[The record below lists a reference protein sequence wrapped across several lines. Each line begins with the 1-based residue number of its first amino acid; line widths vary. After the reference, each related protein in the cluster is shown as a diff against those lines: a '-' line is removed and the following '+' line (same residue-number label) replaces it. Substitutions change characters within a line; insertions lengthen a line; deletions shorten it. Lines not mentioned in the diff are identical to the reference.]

1 MNPLTET
8 FDKKRRQLWL
18 DERYFHWAVATF
30 KEDIVNWILPA
41 NGTEIEREANAAMMV
56 ARDRWWLFLLRYTGG
71 EAIEPMREELE
82 RVVAAYEA
90 YAPLR
95 RLAHEDP
102 DFPPF
107 LFGELD
113 EYEATFQIIGL
124 CYLLHRRDLLP
135 RIAAM
140 QDPYYRAQ
148 DTLYEDLLAYELEGR
163 HDVDQWFH
171 DQPYRDLI
179 NSFYR
184 DTDEESIE
192 ELIRY
197 LDGWYPGMR
206 RTVWHGGHLKQAD
219 GFRTYHGYWAIGAAV
234 ATYLLELDDSS
245 YRDHPMYPKDLVDFA
260 RRYKDDSLKAEASVE
275 GDRAASPP
283 MQLDASC
290 SVGKSDMEAT
300 GPSPQERAP
309 GKPPKSAPSTGLL
322 SVYDELVGGYR
333 THVDQ
338 KVFID
343 RQGEGYGLWMYEE
356 ADDVWQDHAEIY
368 MPMTDDDL
376 RRYFVDP
383 ADADHAIGVGSY
395 SGEHDEAFIA
405 IIRARPGAALVCGG
419 VVPVGGVFAMNG
431 ELFVPFTTDRSVGA
445 HYVMF
450 GIE

>member
-1 MNPLTET
+1 MNPPTEA
-8 FDKKRRQLWL
+8 FNQKRRQSWL
-18 DERYFHWAVATF
+18 DEHYFHWAVATF
-30 KEDIVNWILPA
+30 KEDIVYWILPA
-41 NGTEIEREANAAMMV
+41 NGTEIERKANAAMIV

-163 HDVDQWFH
+163 YDVDKWFH
-171 DQPYRDLI
+171 DKPYRDLI

-192 ELIRY
+192 DIVRY
-197 LDGWYPGMR
+197 LDGWYPGMT
-206 RTVWHGGHLKQAD
+206 RTVWHGGHLKQD
-219 GFRTYHGYWAIGAAV
+219 QGFRTYHGYWAIGAAA
-234 ATYLLELDDSS
+234 ATFLLELDDSS

-260 RRYKDDSLKAEASVE
+260 RRYKADALEAEALE
-275 GDRAASPP
+275 GQGSEVASLSRQSSSRQMERPDMAASS
-283 MQLDASC
+283 QTRQDGAANRAST
-290 SVGKSDMEAT
+290 SRSSG
-300 GPSPQERAP
+300 
-309 GKPPKSAPSTGLL
+309 GL
-322 SVYDELVGGYR
+322 SIYDELIGGYR
-333 THVDQ
+333 THTHQ
-338 KVFID
+338 SVFID
-343 RQGEGYGLWMYEE
+343 RQGDGYGLWMLEE
-356 ADDVWQDHAEIY
+356 EDDVWQDHAETY
-368 MPMTDDDL
+368 MPMTADVL
-376 RRYFVDP
+376 RRYFVQP
-383 ADADHAIGVGSY
+383 GDADDAMGVGSP
-395 SGEHDEAFIA
+395 SGTHGEVYIA
-405 IIRARPGAALVCGG
+405 IIRARPGAALACGG
-419 VVPVGGVFAMNG
+419 VVPSGGVFAMNG
-431 ELFVPFTTDRSVGA
+431 ALFVPFTADRAVGA
-445 HYVMF
+445 DYVMYAN
-450 GIE
+450 E